1 MELWI
6 LNDLLRAKAIDKE
19 LYAKAVQKVMTAQKE
34 KVKVKLT
41 LEMNVEEALA
51 AFECETVEDVVDC
64 TVQELSDL
72 FTGTYSGL
80 TITESEI
87 VKTGNESNV

>member
-1 MELWI
+1 M
-6 LNDLLRAKAIDKE
+6 
-19 LYAKAVQKVMTAQKE
+19 AQNE

-41 LEMNVEEALA
+41 LEMNVKDALA

-72 FTGTYSGL
+72 FTNTYSGL

-87 VKTGNESNV
+87 IETEDKSDV